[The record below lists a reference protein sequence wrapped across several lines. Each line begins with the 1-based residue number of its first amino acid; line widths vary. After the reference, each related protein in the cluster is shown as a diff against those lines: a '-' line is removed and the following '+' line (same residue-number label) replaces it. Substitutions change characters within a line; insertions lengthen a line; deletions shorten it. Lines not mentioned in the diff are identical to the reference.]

1 MKMATDV
8 KTARLAPVKET
19 MADDIA
25 ALIGHLGFAKANLMG
40 FSLGGADALGT
51 GIRQRDAGWDRS
63 GMTHHRLAILPG
75 VAHYDINVAPGL
87 PQAVIPFLEGA

>member
-1 MKMATDV
+1 MATDV

-25 ALIGHLGFAKANLMG
+25 TLIGHLGFAKANLMG
-40 FSLGGADALGT
+40 LSLGGADALGT
-51 GIRQRDAGWDRS
+51 GIRQRDPGWDRS
-63 GMTHHRLAILPG
+63 VMTHHRLAIRPG

>member
-51 GIRQRDAGWDRS
+51 GIRQRDAG
-63 GMTHHRLAILPG
+63 
-75 VAHYDINVAPGL
+75 
-87 PQAVIPFLEGA
+87 

>member
-1 MKMATDV
+1 MATDV

-25 ALIGHLGFAKANLMG
+25 TLIGHLGFAKANLMG
-40 FSLGGADALGT
+40 FSLGGAVVLGT

-63 GMTHHRLAILPG
+63 GKTHHRLAILPG
-75 VAHYDINVAPGL
+75 VPHYDINVAPGL
-87 PQAVIPFLEGA
+87 PQAVMPFLAGA